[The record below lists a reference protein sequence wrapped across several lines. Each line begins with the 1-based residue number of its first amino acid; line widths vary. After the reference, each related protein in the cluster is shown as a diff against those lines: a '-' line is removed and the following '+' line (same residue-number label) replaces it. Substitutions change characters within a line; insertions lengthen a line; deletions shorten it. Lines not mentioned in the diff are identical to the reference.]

1 MGEMG
6 TVTPLGERAMA
17 EVDEILE
24 SASFVRSP
32 RLAHL
37 LEYLCKKYFAGEADQ
52 IKEYNI
58 AVEVLE
64 RPESFDPAEDAIA
77 RVEVHRLRK
86 KLREYYAAEG
96 AGHALR
102 VVIPPGHYVPV
113 FVAASNAEDHEHTE
127 SSNGAESASRRNG
140 ADGAAE
146 WIWKS
151 PAARK
156 FLFDRSAA
164 TLAVAGL
171 ILAVLLTILF
181 RGRSTTNPQA
191 GTGAAVLSAAAIA
204 PVSLPVLPA
213 ATGEEVRFLCGRMKP
228 HSDRLGRAWSGDRYF
243 EGGEAWTPPE
253 RFLARTSDPFL
264 FEGARSGNFSYRIP
278 LDRGV
283 YELHLY
289 FAETAFGPGTAGGGG
304 ENSRVFHVAMNGK
317 RLLSDFDIIADG
329 GGPGIADERVFKD
342 ISPGPDGALQL
353 RFIGVRGP
361 AIVNA
366 IKLVPACPHHM
377 NPVRIYISEK
387 SYTDSHRSTWLPDNF
402 WSGGQPA
409 NGSSFVEGS
418 QDPAIYARERYGHFS
433 YAIPVDQGQYGVS
446 LHFAE
451 TYWGQDNPGGGGAGT
466 RVFNVFANG
475 TALLRNFDIYKEAG
489 ANRALVKTFHGLQP
503 NAQGKLILSFEPVRN
518 YASIRAVEVVDES
531 R

>member
-1 MGEMG
+1 MG
-6 TVTPLGERAMA
+6 TVTPPGERAAA
-17 EVDEILE
+17 EVQEILQ
-24 SASFVRSP
+24 SALFVRSP
-32 RLAHL
+32 RLARL
-37 LEYLCKKYFAGEADQ
+37 LDYLCTKYFAGETDQ

-58 AVEVLE
+58 AVEVLD
-64 RPESFDPAEDAIA
+64 RPDSFDPAEDAIA

-96 AGHALR
+96 ARHSLR

-113 FVAASNAEDHEHTE
+113 FVPAEEAATHEEPQSPQTANGNGHL
-127 SSNGAESASRRNG
+127 NGANG
-140 ADGAAE
+140 TGAALNGDGRN
-146 WIWKS
+146 K
-151 PAARK
+151 
-156 FLFDRSAA
+156 LRSLRERGAVTWLIA
-164 TLAVAGL
+164 GSLLAVSVIIA
-171 ILAVLLTILF
+171 F
-181 RGRSTTNPQA
+181 RGRSTANPHA
-191 GTGAAVLSAAAIA
+191 GDGAAVLSAAAII
-204 PVSLPVLPA
+204 PGSLPVLPA
-213 ATGEEVRFLCGRMKP
+213 ARGEEVRFLCGRTKP
-228 HSDRLGRAWSGDRYF
+228 FTDREGRKWSGDRYF

-253 RFLARTSDPFL
+253 RFLARTSEPFL

-304 ENSRVFHVAMNGK
+304 ENSRVFHIAMNGK
-317 RLLSDFDIIADG
+317 RLLSDFDIIADA

-353 RFIGVRGP
+353 RFIDVRGP

-366 IKLVPACPHHM
+366 IELVPAWPHHM

-387 SYTDSHRSTWLPDNF
+387 SYTDSQRSTWLPDNF

-466 RVFNVFANG
+466 RIFNVFANG
-475 TALLRNFDIYKEAG
+475 TALLRSFDIYKEAG

-503 NAQGKLILSFEPVRN
+503 NAQGKLVLAFEPVRN
-518 YASIRAVEVVDES
+518 YASVRAIEVVDES